1 MSARNSYNVAPIPG
15 DNNGGSGGGGGDP
28 VVVGGGIPIGSIL
41 PFASFFTPPKWM
53 QCNGAELNLETYN
66 ELFGAIGY
74 NYGINPGIGFQTG
87 VTSYSTPTTSA
98 INFALTGTDNY
109 FIVVGTIL
117 KLSGFTAITGPN
129 INGLLVVVT
138 AAPAINARGTI
149 SANFYT
155 PLPATGDGGVGT
167 LNRITFKLPDLRLA
181 SPIGFQQGTI
191 NFATSGGASS
201 VMLATN
207 NLAPHSHTL
216 WRPGAQAN
224 QGATNAD
231 WIGSPNVDTGLAGG
245 GNIYR
250 ATDTPATGSRTQ
262 VVGQDGTGQVAVNVR
277 NPYVAINYIIR
288 AED

>member
-1 MSARNSYNVAPIPG
+1 MYYKMSARNSYNVAPIPG
-15 DNNGGSGGGGGDP
+15 DNNGGSGGGGGEP
-28 VVVGGGIPIGSIL
+28 VVVGGGLPIGTIL
-41 PFASFFTPPKWM
+41 PFGGFITPVKWLP
-53 QCNGAELNLETYN
+53 CNGAELNLETYN
-66 ELFGAIGY
+66 ELFGALGY

-98 INFALTGTDNY
+98 INFALTSTDNY

-129 INGLLVVVT
+129 INGLLVTVT

-149 SANFYT
+149 SATFST

-191 NFATSGGASS
+191 NFGSSGGASTVVLS
-201 VMLATN
+201 ATQLPQHTHQVYVPGNTALTSGTGQTVGFPNTTNVSQTTVPSQTRLNDGTTLATN
-207 NLAPHSHTL
+207 AP
-216 WRPGAQAN
+216 
-224 QGATNAD
+224 
-231 WIGSPNVDTGLAGG
+231 V
-245 GNIYR
+245 NI
-250 ATDTPATGSRTQ
+250 
-262 VVGQDGTGQVAVNVR
+262 R
-277 NPYVAINYIIR
+277 NPYVAVNYIIR

>member
-1 MSARNSYNVAPIPG
+1 MSARNSYNVAPIQG

-41 PFASFFTPPKWM
+41 PFAGFSTPVKWM

-74 NYGINPGIGFQTG
+74 NYGINPGIGFQG
-87 VTSYSTPTTSA
+87 GITSYSTPTTSA
-98 INFALTGTDNY
+98 INFALTSIDNY

-129 INGLLVVVT
+129 INGLLVTVT

-149 SANFYT
+149 SATFST

-181 SPIGFQQGTI
+181 SPIGYQTGTI
-191 NFATSGGASS
+191 GYATSGGASTYQ
-201 VMLATN
+201 LNAQ
-207 NLAPHSHTL
+207 NLPQHRHGVFV
-216 WRPGAQAN
+216 PGGLSSQVN
-224 QGATNAD
+224 
-231 WIGSPNVDTGLAGG
+231 GSQNRAGDPNVDAAFTTVPGETYPDTGALTPV
-245 GNIYR
+245 GNTAFSI
-250 ATDTPATGSRTQ
+250 
-262 VVGQDGTGQVAVNVR
+262 R
-277 NPYVAINYIIR
+277 NPYVAVNYIIR